1 MAGLAAI
8 HGLGAGKTG
17 IEHLEKLVGA
27 EQLFGVALAFGILPG
42 FGLRSLVGLVTLAL
56 FDGLIETILPGA
68 GFLR

>member
-1 MAGLAAI
+1 LAAI

-27 EQLFGVALAFGILPG
+27 EQLFGVALAFGILAPG
-42 FGLRSLVGLVTLAL
+42 FGLPSLVGLVTLAL
-56 FDGLIETILPGA
+56 FDGRIETILLGA